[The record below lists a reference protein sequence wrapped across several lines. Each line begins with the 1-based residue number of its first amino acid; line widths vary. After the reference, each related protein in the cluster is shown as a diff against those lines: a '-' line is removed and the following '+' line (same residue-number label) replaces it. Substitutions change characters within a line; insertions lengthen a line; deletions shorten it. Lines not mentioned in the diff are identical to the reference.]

1 MFDNTEILIFEM
13 SDCVVFV
20 CLEGLTKGAKCTL
33 SSAQESRDIAFC
45 PVCGKNT
52 YLSEDSIPDGTRL
65 CTRHWARVNHRTNPK
80 ATENN
85 K

>member
-1 MFDNTEILIFEM
+1 MPVFEFMCLAGENKGSTCILQ
-13 SDCVVFV
+13 
-20 CLEGLTKGAKCTL
+20 
-33 SSAQESRDIAFC
+33 SAQESRDIAFC
-45 PVCGKNT
+45 DVCKCFT